1 MMPSKI
7 ISKTGWKDLMKIQAT
22 LLTMSIP
29 KIRYPR
35 SLKTSLR
42 SIFSLRYLVR
52 APKKQRLMPN
62 QSNFSLINASKTLM
76 TNLSGKIDRF
86 KRSDR
91 K

>member
-1 MMPSKI
+1 MMPSNIILKI
-7 ISKTGWKDLMKIQAT
+7 GWKDLMKIQAI
-22 LLTMSIP
+22 LLIMSAS

-42 SIFSLRYLVR
+42 SIFSLGYLVMT
-52 APKKQRLMPN
+52 PNKQRLMLY

-76 TNLSGKIDRF
+76 THLSGKIDRF